1 MSEQSQ
7 GPGWWLASD
16 GKWYPPESVPAP
28 PPPPLPTP
36 LHEAQPQNGESGWW
50 KRNWKWAVGLSIA
63 LSNAGAQMEGGGG
76 HCWPQPPPGGR
87 RQHSPPLGPLGGWQP
102 LVVAPQGPGGRMT
115 ESARGSCGTTGLVG
129 SFTSTKS
136 RN

>member
-63 LSNAGAQMEGGGG
+63 LSNANAQIEGGG
-76 HCWPQPPPGGR
+76 PGTVGLNPLLVDGGNILLLWGLWEVGNRWWSR
-87 RQHSPPLGPLGGWQP
+87 RK
-102 LVVAPQGPGGRMT
+102 
-115 ESARGSCGTTGLVG
+115 AREDE
-129 SFTSTKS
+129 
-136 RN
+136 